1 MSDMI
6 SVAAGFQ
13 SSVNIAYDINDE
25 KKLKNYIPTKSAL
38 QLLETILL
46 STGKDS
52 TDRARI
58 LIGAYGKGKSH
69 IVLMILSILM
79 KKDLSLFEKLIPMM
93 KREKP
98 ELYQLVS
105 NYYASSDRILPVIIN
120 GSSNSLTQ
128 AFLLALQRTLNE
140 NELMDIM
147 PETNYQAAI
156 NTIVRWKEEFEVT
169 FNQFVQKIDTSPD
182 EFIKRLENYDPSA
195 YELFEKMY
203 PSLTAGSS
211 FNPFIG
217 FDVVDLYEEVIKALK
232 M

>member
-105 NYYASSDRILPVIIN
+105 NYYASSDRILPVVIN

-203 PSLTAGSS
+203 PSL
-211 FNPFIG
+211 
-217 FDVVDLYEEVIKALK
+217 VVIIVHILNI
-232 M
+232 